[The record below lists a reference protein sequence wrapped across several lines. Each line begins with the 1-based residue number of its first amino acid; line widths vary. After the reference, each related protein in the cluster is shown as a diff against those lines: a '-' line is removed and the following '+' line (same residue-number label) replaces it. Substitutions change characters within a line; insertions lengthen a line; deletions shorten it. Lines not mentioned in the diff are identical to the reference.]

1 MDSSTSIQELKVIV
15 QNFCTERDWDQFH
28 NPKDLAIGFSTEAN
42 ELLDL
47 FRYKTEAEIAQK
59 FLDPAFKLKVEHEL
73 SDVFFFVLRF
83 AQKNNIDLTTAFNTK
98 MKHNAEKY
106 PVEKAKG
113 SNKKYNEY

>member
-1 MDSSTSIQELKVIV
+1 MDSATSIQQLKDVV
-15 QNFCTERDWDQFH
+15 QKFCSDREWDQFH

-47 FRYKTEAEIAQK
+47 FRYKSEAEIEQK
-59 FLDPAFKLKVEHEL
+59 FLDPNFKLKVEHEL

-83 AQKNNIDLTTAFNTK
+83 AQIRNIDLTKAFEVK
-98 MKHNAEKY
+98 MKHNADKY

-113 SNKKYNEY
+113 SNKKYNE